1 MFMASNLFLFI
12 LILGSIKLIMGWRVG
27 FKYVTAETVYDKSF
41 NRTVVPYY
49 SNGMLIHEPHWLH
62 YAKTLSLLHLDDID
76 QEDILKASSSILAE
90 RVKSDPYFRLTER
103 REISAAT
110 FFLLDKW
117 NYIAHL
123 N

>member
-1 MFMASNLFLFI
+1 MFIMDDLLMLI
-12 LILGSIKLIMGWRVG
+12 LVLGSIKIVLGWRIG
-27 FKYVTAETVYDKSF
+27 RKYVKSEPICHK
-41 NRTVVPYY
+41 NLHRTVVPYY
-49 SNGMLIHEPHWLH
+49 SNGKLIHEPHWLH

-103 REISAAT
+103 RDISAAT

>member
-1 MFMASNLFLFI
+1 MASNLFLFI
-12 LILGSIKLIMGWRVG
+12 LVLGIIKLIMGWRTG
-27 FKYVTAETVYDKSF
+27 SKYVTAETVYDKSF
-41 NRTVVPYY
+41 NWTVVPYY
-49 SNGMLIHEPHWLH
+49 SNGKLIHEPHWLH
-62 YAKTLSLLHLDDID
+62 YAKTLSLLHLEDID

-110 FFLLDKW
+110 FFLMDKW
-117 NYIAHL
+117 NYLSHL

>member
-1 MFMASNLFLFI
+1 MNDLLL
-12 LILGSIKLIMGWRVG
+12 LIIVLGAIKLIIGWRTG
-27 FKYVTAETVYDKSF
+27 CKYVTAETVYDKRF
-41 NRTVVPYY
+41 NWTVVPYY
-49 SNGMLIHEPHWLH
+49 SNGKLIHEPHWLH
-62 YAKTLSLLHLDDID
+62 YAKTLSLLHLEDID

-103 REISAAT
+103 RKISAAT

-117 NYIAHL
+117 NYLSHL

>member
-1 MFMASNLFLFI
+1 
-12 LILGSIKLIMGWRVG
+12 
-27 FKYVTAETVYDKSF
+27 
-41 NRTVVPYY
+41 
-49 SNGMLIHEPHWLH
+49 LIHEPHWLH
-62 YAKTLSLLHLDDID
+62 YAKTLNLLHIKEID
-76 QEDILKASSSILAE
+76 EEDILKASSSLLPE
-90 RVKSDPYFRLTER
+90 RLKSGPYFKLTER